1 MSFAPMAVIHPW
13 NNMVHLTTN
22 LLTSHL
28 QADQCK
34 SGFALCTDILPFS
47 KG

>member
-1 MSFAPMAVIHPW
+1 MSFALMADPW

-22 LLTSHL
+22 LLTSHP
-28 QADQCK
+28 QADHCK
-34 SGFALCTDILPFS
+34 SGLALCTDILPVS